1 MNTPP
6 PATVVFHPRTEPVVL
21 GAGETLLEAAQRSG
35 LRVPHSCRGGNCGS
49 CRMTLLAGEVDYPRF
64 APLTPPG
71 LIGATPGLAPG
82 TVEVLACQAVPRG
95 AVQVEPRELRR
106 AGEVE
111 VKKLPCRVARCETLS
126 PGVLGL
132 WLRLPAA
139 EPLEF
144 HAGQYVNLWLGD
156 DRQRSFSIAAP
167 PHASSLVEV
176 HIRESASMVASGVL
190 DQLREGSLLTIEG
203 PHGVLGSEVDTGAA
217 AGAPVVLVAGG
228 TGYAPMQALL
238 WEWLESGTQRPVV
251 LYWGVRA
258 AEDLYRDAWL
268 RERAARFTQ
277 FRYVPVLSAAAED
290 DSAELRRGFVHDAVR
305 ADWPALC
312 AGGLTPE
319 VVAAG
324 PTVMVDALRAALSE
338 LSLAG
343 YPVGPLTCDAY
354 G

>member
-1 MNTPP
+1 MNTPH
-6 PATVVFHPRTEPVVL
+6 PATVVFHPGTEPVVL
-21 GAGETLLEAAQRSG
+21 AAGETLLEAAQRTG

-49 CRMTLLAGEVDYPRF
+49 CRMTLLAGAVDYPRF

-71 LIGATPGLAPG
+71 LIGATPGLDPG
-82 TVEVLACQAVPRG
+82 AVEVLACQAVPRG
-95 AVQVEPRELRR
+95 AVRVEPRELRR

-156 DRQRSFSIAAP
+156 GRQRSFSIAAP
-167 PHASSLVEV
+167 PHASALVEV
-176 HIRESASMVASGVL
+176 HIRESASMTASGVL
-190 DQLREGSLLTIEG
+190 GELREGSLLTIEG
-203 PHGVLGSEVDTGAA
+203 PHGVLGSDIDAGAA
-217 AGAPVVLVAGG
+217 EKAAVVLVAGG

-238 WEWLESGTQRPVV
+238 WQWLESGTQRPVV

-258 AEDLYRDAWL
+258 VEDLYRDAWL

-277 FRYVPVLSAAAED
+277 FRYVPVLSAAAAD
-290 DSAELRRGFVHDAVR
+290 DSAEWRRGFVHEAVR

-324 PTVMVDALRAALSE
+324 PTVMVDALRVALSE
-338 LSLAG
+338 LALAG

>member
-6 PATVVFHPRTEPVVL
+6 PVTVVFHPRTEPVVL
-21 GAGETLLEAAQRSG
+21 AAGETLLDAAQRAG

-49 CRMTLLAGEVDYPRF
+49 CRMTLRAGAVDYPRF
-64 APLTPPG
+64 APHSPPG
-71 LIGATPGLAPG
+71 LIGTTPGLEPG
-82 TVEVLACQAVPRG
+82 AVEVLACQAVPQG
-95 AVQVEPRELRR
+95 PVVVEPRELRR

-126 PGVLGL
+126 RGVLGL

-167 PHASSLVEV
+167 PHASALVEV
-176 HIRESASMVASGVL
+176 HIRESASMQASGVL
-190 DQLREGSLLTIEG
+190 GQLREGSLLTVEG
-203 PHGVLGSEVDTGAA
+203 PHGMLGSEVDTSATTA
-217 AGAPVVLVAGG
+217 TPVVLVAGG

-238 WEWLESGTQRPVV
+238 WQWLESGSQRPVV
-251 LYWGVRA
+251 LYWGVRT

-268 RERAARFTQ
+268 RERAARFQQ
-277 FRYVPVLSAAAED
+277 FTYVPVLSAAAAA
-290 DSAELRRGFVHDAVR
+290 DSGDLRRGFVHEAVR

-312 AGGLTPE
+312 AAGAVPE

-324 PTVMVDALRAALSE
+324 PTVMVEALRGAMQELAA
-338 LSLAG
+338 AG

>member
-6 PATVVFHPRTEPVVL
+6 PATVVFHPRTEPVAL
-21 GAGETLLEAAQRSG
+21 AAGETLLDAAQRSG

-49 CRMTLLAGEVDYPRF
+49 CRMTLRSGAVDYPRF
-64 APLTPPG
+64 APGIPPG
-71 LIGATPGLAPG
+71 LIGTTPGLEPG
-82 TVEVLACQAVPRG
+82 AVEVLACQAVPQG
-95 AVQVEPRELRR
+95 AVVVEPRELRR

-139 EPLEF
+139 EPLDF

-167 PHASSLVEV
+167 PHASALVEV
-176 HIRESASMVASGVL
+176 HIRESASMQASGVL
-190 DQLREGSLLTIEG
+190 GQLREGSLLTVEG
-203 PHGVLGSEVDTGAA
+203 PHGVLGSEVDTSAA
-217 AGAPVVLVAGG
+217 AATPVVLVAGG

-238 WEWLESGTQRPVV
+238 WQWLESGTQRPVV

-268 RERAARFTQ
+268 RERAARFKQ
-277 FRYVPVLSAAAED
+277 FRYVPVLSAAAAA
-290 DSAELRRGFVHDAVR
+290 DSADLRRGFVHEAVR
-305 ADWPALC
+305 ADWPELC
-312 AGGLTPE
+312 AGGAAPE

-324 PTVMVDALRAALSE
+324 PTVMVEALRAALVE
-338 LSLAG
+338 LAAAG